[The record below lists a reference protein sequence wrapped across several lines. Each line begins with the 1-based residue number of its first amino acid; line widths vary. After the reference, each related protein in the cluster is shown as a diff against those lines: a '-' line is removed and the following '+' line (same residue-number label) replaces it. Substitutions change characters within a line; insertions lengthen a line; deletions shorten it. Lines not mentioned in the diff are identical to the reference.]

1 MFAQEGS
8 ITRIVVL
15 VLIFP
20 LVFVFNE
27 RLFAHPHDAN
37 KQGDFFEM
45 SLEELMEVP
54 VVISASRQAR
64 KIGELSVPVS
74 VITADDIHYSGLT
87 TIPEILQFVPGVDVR
102 RLDRSRYIVGVR
114 GLHGR
119 FSDRTLVLING
130 RVAGNPALSTIEWST
145 FPVIVEDI
153 ERIEVVR
160 GPGGAAWGANAF
172 TGVINIITKKPKDV
186 QGYFASATFNEF
198 GDSYNHI
205 RWGGNADKW
214 TWRLSTGYE
223 DFEDS
228 DAAGAGRFISGTP
241 ALNALIGFD
250 TYSAR
255 DFSRNWRFDT
265 EAVYQYSD
273 QTRYSFGAGYAN
285 FQTGDHEFVGY
296 FPKSD
301 FLTSTT
307 RVFSRID
314 HIFDDRSSG
323 HLQWYGNFVVSHPV
337 NLIKR
342 LSYSENDIEGQFNF
356 KVGDKH
362 DISLGGNLRWT
373 RINTTAGDNSNEMV
387 FHGEPYDER
396 SAGLFVINRFRA
408 TERLT
413 LENQVRADSYSET
426 HGDWALRSSALYAL
440 DQAKDHTMRF
450 SFARAFRTP
459 PVGCRRT
466 TSSSI
471 SGLFNTFRPLDDLR
485 NEGTWSIE
493 GGYIGKVAKG
503 VTLNVNSYYQRFDH
517 LVGVD
522 ISTVGPVTNSTFNN
536 VGGGNAYGTEFE
548 LAMENKRG
556 KLSAWYAYQHFNTD
570 EYEQVIRAYHPSR
583 HKSGLTGRLFLPDD
597 WTLNANYAYND
608 SIPGLNNAVVSAHP
622 FHRLDLTIAKKF
634 ADGNGEF
641 MIGVA
646 DVLNNTNDPVF
657 GIGEFAAH
665 ETPGRTFFIRLQFN
679 F

>member
-1 MFAQEGS
+1 MK
-8 ITRIVVL
+8 RIVV
-15 VLIFP
+15 I
-20 LVFVFNE
+20 VFLFLLGFAFNE
-27 RLFAHPHDAN
+27 QLSARQQDTDE
-37 KQGDFFEM
+37 QEDFFEM

-54 VVISASRQAR
+54 VVVSASRQAR
-64 KIGELSVPVS
+64 KVGELAVPVS
-74 VITADDIHYSGLT
+74 VITSDDIHYSGLT

-102 RLDRSRYIVGVR
+102 RLDRSRYAVGIR

-130 RVAGNPALSTIEWST
+130 RVTGNPALGTIEWST
-145 FPVIVEDI
+145 FPVMVEDI

-172 TGVINIITKKPKDV
+172 TGVINIITKKPQDV
-186 QGYFASATFNEF
+186 QGCFASTTINEF

-205 RWGGNADKW
+205 RWGASADKW
-214 TWRLSTGYE
+214 TWRLSAGYE
-223 DFEDS
+223 NFEDS
-228 DAAGAGRFISGTP
+228 DAAGAGRFVSGKP

-265 EAVYQYSD
+265 EAVYQHSE
-273 QTRYSFGAGYAN
+273 QTTYSFGAGYAN
-285 FQTGDHEFVGY
+285 IHTGDHEFVGY
-296 FPKSD
+296 FPMND

-307 RVFSRID
+307 RAFSRID
-314 HIFDDRSSG
+314 HTFDDRSSG

-342 LSYSENDIEGQFNF
+342 LSYGENDIEGQLNF

-373 RINTTAGDNSNEMV
+373 RMNTTSGGNANEMV

-396 SAGLFVINRFRA
+396 SAGLFVINRFKA
-408 TERLT
+408 TDRLT

-426 HGDWALRSSALYAL
+426 HGDWALRGSALYAL
-440 DQAKDHTMRF
+440 DREKDHTLRF

-459 PVGCRRT
+459 PVGCRQT
-466 TSSSI
+466 TSSSV

-485 NEGTWSIE
+485 NEGTWSVE
-493 GGYIGKVAKG
+493 GGYIGKISKG

-517 LVGVD
+517 LVGVN
-522 ISTVGPVTNSTFNN
+522 ISRAGAVTNSTFDNT
-536 VGGGNAYGTEFE
+536 GGANACGTEFE

-556 KLSAWYAYQHFNTD
+556 KISAWYAYQHLST
-570 EYEQVIRAYHPSR
+570 EQYEQTIRAYHPSR
-583 HKSGLTGRLFLPDD
+583 HKAGLTGRLLLPDD
-597 WTLNANYAYND
+597 WTLNANYAYNN
-608 SIPGLNNAVVSAHP
+608 SIPGLNNAVVGAP
-622 FHRLDLTIAKKF
+622 VFHRLDLTIAKKF
-634 ADGNGEF
+634 ADGDGEF

-646 DVLNNTNDPVF
+646 DVLNNTSEPVF
-657 GIGEFAAH
+657 GVGEFAAH
-665 ETPGRTFFIRLQFN
+665 ETPGRTFFIQLQFN